1 MLVSVGQFE
10 VKQKNK
16 TKIISLLVPTVQ
28 PTLFSLYPPKTYW
41 RKLLA
46 GSCKH
51 RAKQKIRKSSSVASA
66 KSVWEGQ
73 VGPATA
79 LKLSRVLTLAYR
91 PFRQGLLNKLKGS
104 RSLNNDCE
112 YSGRITL
119 PEPHSVSEVKRDA
132 LAGWPSAQ
140 MWKICHENK
149 VSGWKKKISQASV
162 QSYQQ
167 RHNPFVATY

>member
-1 MLVSVGQFE
+1 M
-10 VKQKNK
+10 
-16 TKIISLLVPTVQ
+16 
-28 PTLFSLYPPKTYW
+28 
-41 RKLLA
+41 
-46 GSCKH
+46 
-51 RAKQKIRKSSSVASA
+51 
-66 KSVWEGQ
+66 
-73 VGPATA
+73 GPATA

-132 LAGWPSAQ
+132 LAGRPSAQ
-140 MWKICHENK
+140 LWKICHENK

-162 QSYQQ
+162 QSYSSAITHLLQPIKHFAQ
-167 RHNPFVATY
+167 ILSVEGRSEKKQWEGLKRMPGRGQKELVASRQGDGRKDGENEEALQEAAGK

>member
-1 MLVSVGQFE
+1 M
-10 VKQKNK
+10 
-16 TKIISLLVPTVQ
+16 
-28 PTLFSLYPPKTYW
+28 
-41 RKLLA
+41 
-46 GSCKH
+46 
-51 RAKQKIRKSSSVASA
+51 
-66 KSVWEGQ
+66 
-73 VGPATA
+73 GPATA

-132 LAGWPSAQ
+132 LAGRPSAQ
-140 MWKICHENK
+140 LWKICHENK

-162 QSYQQ
+162 QSYSSAITHLLQPIKHFAQ
-167 RHNPFVATY
+167 ILSVEGRSEKKTVGGIKENAWEGAERVSGE